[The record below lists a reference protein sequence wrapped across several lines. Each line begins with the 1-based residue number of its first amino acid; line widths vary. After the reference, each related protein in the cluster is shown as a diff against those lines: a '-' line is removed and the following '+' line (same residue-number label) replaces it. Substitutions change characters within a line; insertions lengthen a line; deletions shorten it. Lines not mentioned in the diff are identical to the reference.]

1 MKRKKVIINCF
12 NVEHQNNENININH
26 HIETNMIV
34 NMNEIPIE
42 RNNNIKVTLPSY
54 QPDPLPTTKWHD
66 HTAEQFVNLI
76 NSTCDDIIHWRKNL
90 FKLPNGKTGRLFV
103 NELSL
108 WFDHYNRGTDFKCIA
123 LKVFRALPCLL
134 LQKPKNSKAKYHVKK
149 LERRLRLW
157 NEGNIIDIIQEL
169 EQFKIAFEI
178 QRRKNVRTKILHAL
192 LQNLCRSAK

>member
-76 NSTCDDIIHWRKNL
+76 NSTCDDIIHWRKIYLHYQMAKLVFFLLMNYL
-90 FKLPNGKTGRLFV
+90 FGLTIITEVQIL
-103 NELSL
+103 
-108 WFDHYNRGTDFKCIA
+108 
-123 LKVFRALPCLL
+123 
-134 LQKPKNSKAKYHVKK
+134 NS
-149 LERRLRLW
+149 
-157 NEGNIIDIIQEL
+157 
-169 EQFKIAFEI
+169 
-178 QRRKNVRTKILHAL
+178 
-192 LQNLCRSAK
+192 